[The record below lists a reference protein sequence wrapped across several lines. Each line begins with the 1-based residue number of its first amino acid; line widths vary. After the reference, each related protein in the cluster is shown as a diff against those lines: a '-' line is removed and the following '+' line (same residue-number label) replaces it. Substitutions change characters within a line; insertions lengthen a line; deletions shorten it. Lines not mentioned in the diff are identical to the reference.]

1 MYLVAVG
8 LIACSAPTTPLK
20 RPEPVGRTG
29 APSRI
34 DGLEPPMPMLR
45 LPRNFLPT
53 SYAATLAIDP
63 ARSGFDGTIAITG
76 NVSERSSVLWLHGD
90 HLTIKHAVATR
101 GGAETQLTA
110 TSYAN
115 ELLKLRARAPLEAGT
130 WTLTIDY
137 TGTYDES
144 YTTGASKQTVRAAPY
159 VYTQLE
165 PIYARRV
172 FPCLDEPDN
181 KVPWKLTLDV
191 PAKLIAVSN
200 TPVVQVQLLG
210 ADKKRVEFA
219 VTKPLPTYLV
229 AFGVGPFDV
238 VDAGQT
244 TRGTQVRII
253 TMQDRAPDAAW
264 AARTTARLVDLVE
277 ELFGSPYPYE
287 KIDMLA
293 IPVTGWFGAMEH
305 PGLITFAEKL
315 ILLDPKHAAKGDQYA
330 WVDVAAHELAHQ
342 WVGDLVTMAWWDDAW
357 LNEGFARWAEHK
369 ISARFEPAWHEELSE
384 VGMRNA
390 ALDYDGLV
398 NARQVRQPIAAHG
411 DILDAFDRITYDK
424 AASVLNMFEGYLGH
438 DVFLRGVREYL
449 KQYAFGNVTSTEL
462 VSAISKAAGQD
473 LEAAFATFLE
483 QPGAPEITATLVCES
498 GQAPRVALSQHRYV
512 PPGSPAPPA
521 GKPWIVPVC
530 VAFDRGGK
538 RAEAC
543 SLLTAATGSIALD
556 TPSCPRWMMPNVHGR
571 GYYRNT
577 YTAAQAVALRDD
589 AWPQLRSTERR
600 VVVFDASNAA
610 TLGKLPFQL
619 ALSFVPR
626 LLAAGDRSSI
636 SAALEIPLGARTLVP
651 DELRLTYE
659 AWLRRTFGV
668 AAREAGLT
676 PKDSDSLEVESVR
689 RKLIT
694 VVAEVGRDPALI
706 TEAVRLAGTWR
717 ELPSATRGQVLAL
730 AAHASPVVF
739 NRLLK
744 EVYTEQDRLRRQE
757 IVSALA
763 STHNLQQQQA
773 ALELILDPRLD
784 PEDTQ
789 YVFSS
794 ADTEA
799 NHATAQRF
807 FIANMTMIRNRIPS
821 HQFWF
826 AHVFTSSCEEAH
838 RDELVDFLTRRFSQ
852 MQGRVREVQLGIE
865 RMDQCIARRKLVEPE
880 LRSWLAGPPPPGSP
894 AASVIP

>member
-238 VDAGQT
+238 VDAGKT

-398 NARQVRQPIAAHG
+398 NARQVRQPIATHG

-543 SLLTAATGSIALD
+543 SLLAAATGSIALD
-556 TPSCPRWMMPNVHGR
+556 TPSCPRWMMPNVDGR
-571 GYYRNT
+571 GHYRNT

-610 TLGKLPFQL
+610 TLGKLPLQL